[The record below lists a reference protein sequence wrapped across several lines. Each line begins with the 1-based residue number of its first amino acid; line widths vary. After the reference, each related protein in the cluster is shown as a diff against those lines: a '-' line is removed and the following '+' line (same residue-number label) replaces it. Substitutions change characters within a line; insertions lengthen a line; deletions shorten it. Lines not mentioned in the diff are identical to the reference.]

1 MMLIVLL
8 VVCNRGVWGVDTRTN
23 FSPKSKNELDNAVN
37 CVKRG
42 PRNYV
47 TSKPID
53 ASDINDLAVRGAL
66 YPAFFIC
73 FRFDFL
79 FCLSDKSHNV
89 SDINDEFVSSVR
101 F

>member
-1 MMLIVLL
+1 MQSTTSMMLIVLL
-8 VVCNRGVWGVDTRTN
+8 VICNRGVCGVDTPTN

-53 ASDINDLAVRGAL
+53 ASDINDLAVRGGIVPL
-66 YPAFFIC
+66 VPCFFHLFSFWFFI
-73 FRFDFL
+73 L
-79 FCLSDKSHNV
+79 P
-89 SDINDEFVSSVR
+89 VR
-101 F
+101 